1 MSTVTITIPESVKS
15 ELGHF
20 SWVNWSEAAKEEL
33 VKAKE
38 NTERLEKFKKIISKS
53 KLTEKDANELA
64 EKIKEGMH
72 KRLKDEGLL

>member
-33 VKAKE
+33 VKKQNLIRLLDIKE
-38 NTERLEKFKKIISKS
+38 PKEEKEFVEWAVKIIREGRKGRY
-53 KLTEKDANELA
+53 EEL
-64 EKIKEGMH
+64 KK
-72 KRLKDEGLL
+72 KRLI